1 MTSMRLLALAA
12 VIVLLTAAPGQA
24 DTIPAL
30 AARAGDTIGLPLGR
44 QVQLSRQQVT
54 VHLAPEAGPVITYE
68 PGNPRIRAVVN
79 IHPDPVSRLALEA
92 ATQRATRGHDVDWW
106 DTTVYVDLPGDV
118 KPGLLRATIHGPGG
132 ALSTEPLLL
141 EVVPGVGSP
150 HGAHVL
156 AALERVEHVVV
167 AFGGREVPHAI
178 QVELAHGAGPG
189 VARVVN
195 PRGDLKSLV
204 WADTGSRLR
213 IVMTPANGQT
223 LPHLVDFTFYLAGEL
238 PGLEVASVRAYDVDG
253 RLLRD
258 IVVTIH

>member
-1 MTSMRLLALAA
+1 MTRMRFLTFAT
-12 VIVLLTAAPGQA
+12 VIVLLTTAPGQA
-24 DTIPAL
+24 DTIPML

-54 VHLAPEAGPVITYE
+54 VHLAPEGGPVITYE
-68 PGNPRIRAVVN
+68 PGDPRIRAVVN
-79 IHPDPVSRLALEA
+79 VYPDPVSKLALEA
-92 ATQRATRGHDVDWW
+92 AKQRVTRGHDVDWW
-106 DTTVYVDLPGDV
+106 DTTVYVDLPVNV
-118 KPGLLRATIHGPGG
+118 KPGWLRATISGPGG
-132 ALSTEPLLL
+132 AALTEPLLL
-141 EVVPGVGSP
+141 EIVPGVGSP

-156 AALERVEHVVV
+156 TALERAEHVVV

-178 QVELAHGAGPG
+178 QVELAHRAGPG

-204 WADTGSRLR
+204 WTDTGSRLR

-223 LPHLVDFTFYLAGEL
+223 PPHLVDFTFYLAGEL

-253 RLLRD
+253 RLLSD
-258 IVVTIH
+258 IAVTIH